1 MLLSLHRRYPKDV
14 TTILIFILAVNKSYL
29 LSTNDLLMVA
39 IRELSCLKTGGRFVL
54 SVPSSFHD
62 RIAAIRPFH
71 LEGLKVE
78 DGCMTKRAFEC
89 RSVLTKQR
97 RRVGLLRRGRPIYP
111 L

>member
-29 LSTNDLLMVA
+29 LSTNDLWMVA
-39 IRELSCLKTGGRFVL
+39 NSRTLLFKDGRFVL

-78 DGCMTKRAFEC
+78 EGCMTKRAFEC

-97 RRVGLLRRGRPIYP
+97 RRVGL
-111 L
+111 